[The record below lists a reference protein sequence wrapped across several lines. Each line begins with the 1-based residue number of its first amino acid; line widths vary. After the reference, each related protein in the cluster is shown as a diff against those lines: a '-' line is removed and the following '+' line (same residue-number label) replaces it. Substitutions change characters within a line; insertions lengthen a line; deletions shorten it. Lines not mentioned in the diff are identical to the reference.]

1 MYRHLAEVHNSTNT
15 KPNETAVISPN

>member
-15 KPNETAVISPN
+15 EPNETAVISPN